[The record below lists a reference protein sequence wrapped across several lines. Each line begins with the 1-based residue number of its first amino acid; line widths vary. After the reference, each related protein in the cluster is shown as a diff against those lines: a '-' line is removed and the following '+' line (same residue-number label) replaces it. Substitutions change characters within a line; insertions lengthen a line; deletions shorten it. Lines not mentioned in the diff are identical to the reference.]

1 MTQLREGRGRAVF
14 TVIDDNAT
22 PLPDEHSDQL
32 HFKKSVTS
40 TLEYT
45 YPLKLLCPSLASSSN
60 CQWLYPI
67 TFGGGLV
74 EGDVITLE
82 VEAGPGSCVLV
93 TTQSSTKVFHCLE
106 EKETTQH
113 FVLHLGRRSLMAVL
127 PDPIVCFKDARY
139 KQTQHVNMTTN
150 SNLLLLDWLTAGRM
164 ARGELWDF
172 TSYASVNNVTVD
184 GETVFRDA
192 IRLSDSPSVSKKTAM
207 VDFQV
212 IGMFLVLGP
221 LLEDY
226 SQALIKSL
234 GASQSYNSRCDRS
247 QLVGVSPL
255 QFHVS
260 GAQVKGCVVRLA
272 THSTSQ
278 AFHKLQ
284 EILEPLFPT
293 LGGNPFENK
302 Y

>member
-1 MTQLREGRGRAVF
+1 MSRVRKGRGRAVF
-14 TVIDDNAT
+14 TVQDDYST
-22 PLPDEHSDQL
+22 SLSDGGDDQL
-32 HFKKSVTS
+32 HLKKCVAT

-45 YPLKLLCPSLASSSN
+45 YPLKLMIPALASSSN

-74 EGDVITLE
+74 EGDDITLE
-82 VEAGPGSCVLV
+82 VEAGPDCSVLV

-106 EKETTQH
+106 EKTTMQH
-113 FVLHLGRRSLMAVL
+113 FVFHLSRKSLVAVL
-127 PDPIVCFKDARY
+127 PDPIVCFKHARY
-139 KQTQHVNMTTN
+139 EQTQHVNMAAN

-164 ARGELWDF
+164 ARGELWEF

-192 IRLSDSPSVSKKTAM
+192 LRLADSPFLSMKTA
-207 VDFQV
+207 VADFQV

-221 LLEDY
+221 LLEKY
-226 SQALIKSL
+226 SHTLVKSL
-234 GASQSYNSRCDRS
+234 GTSKSYNSKCERT

-255 QFHVS
+255 EFHIS
-260 GAQVKGCVVRLA
+260 DTLLKGCVVRLA
-272 THSTSQ
+272 AQTTSQ
-278 AFHKLQ
+278 AFHKLH

-302 Y
+302 F